1 VAYEVGD
8 IVQIN
13 VVFTINNTRG
23 TIRKATYQLEVED
36 PGGYTNGDT
45 IMVAGAGIGGRDLIT
60 TISSVVA
67 NTITLSD
74 LAGTT
79 VTNTDVGKAADPAT
93 VTITITAPDGAQT
106 SYSGGSGVVLD
117 GPGQYHAN
125 YTAAAPGVH
134 YWEAHGTATAT
145 GTMRG
150 YFEVDPAPTAG
161 LSARALCTL
170 GELKQFLGN
179 VTATDDDANLIAAIN
194 AASAELHREADRE
207 FVALNAVRDLD
218 TGIVTVA
225 PQARR
230 FDLDST
236 LLKTRTLVIGD
247 MAATTWDIGG
257 TLTITTATNETAAA
271 TVIDPAGLAYLPRN
285 RLSWQPITRIR
296 FPLTVFIPWLWGTV
310 FEITAVWGFPAV
322 PDDIHQAALK
332 YAAGSYLRDVR
343 RWAPT
348 ADDAGRT
355 LPASMIGSALATAR
369 AYRTDAVIV

>member
-145 GTMRG
+145 GTIAATSRSTRRPP
-150 YFEVDPAPTAG
+150 PACPPAR
-161 LSARALCTL
+161 SARSASSSSSS
-170 GELKQFLGN
+170 
-179 VTATDDDANLIAAIN
+179 AT
-194 AASAELHREADRE
+194 SPR
-207 FVALNAVRDLD
+207 
-218 TGIVTVA
+218 
-225 PQARR
+225 P
-230 FDLDST
+230 
-236 LLKTRTLVIGD
+236 
-247 MAATTWDIGG
+247 TT
-257 TLTITTATNETAAA
+257 T
-271 TVIDPAGLAYLPRN
+271 
-285 RLSWQPITRIR
+285 
-296 FPLTVFIPWLWGTV
+296 
-310 FEITAVWGFPAV
+310 
-322 PDDIHQAALK
+322 
-332 YAAGSYLRDVR
+332 
-343 RWAPT
+343 PT
-348 ADDAGRT
+348 
-355 LPASMIGSALATAR
+355 
-369 AYRTDAVIV
+369 